1 MKRNTEKLVMNIP
14 AELNNKYKTMAENM
28 GVPKSYLV
36 ITALTQYLDSKEAL
50 KILGKFV
57 DESYKPEEEK

>member
-14 AELNNKYKTMAENM
+14 VELNNKYKTMAENM
-28 GVPKSYLV
+28 GVPKSYLI
-36 ITALTQYLDSKEAL
+36 ITALNQYLDSKEAM

-57 DESYKPEEEK
+57 EKDIEQKEN

>member
-14 AELNNKYKTMAENM
+14 VELNNKYKIMAENM

-50 KILGKFV
+50 KIL
-57 DESYKPEEEK
+57 